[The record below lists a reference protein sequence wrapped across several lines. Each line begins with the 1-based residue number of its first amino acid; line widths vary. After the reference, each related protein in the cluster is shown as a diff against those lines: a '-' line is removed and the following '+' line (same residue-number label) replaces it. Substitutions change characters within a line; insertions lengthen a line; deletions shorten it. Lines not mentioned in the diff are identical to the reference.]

1 MLCALA
7 AAMATEAPAL
17 RWFEPEV
24 FDVPEVLGPH
34 LARCLVAHAARTH
47 GVLRDPPP
55 WLEAALEAAISE
67 RAEPSP
73 LRAERLTV
81 ELGDGPS
88 AFTPEKFGS
97 LTGLSPVP

>member
-1 MLCALA
+1 
-7 AAMATEAPAL
+7 MATEAPAL

-34 LARCLVAHAARTH
+34 LARCLVAQAAHAH
-47 GVLRDPPP
+47 VVLRDPPP
-55 WLEAALEAAISE
+55 WLEAALEAAVSA
-67 RAEPSP
+67 RAETAP
-73 LRAERLTV
+73 LRAERITV

-88 AFTPEKFGS
+88 AMTPEKFGS